1 MECYIFPLASRDRGT
16 PASLRTLGWVRAMH
30 DFIALGV
37 VPAVRTAL
45 IALAV
50 TLLGLGIWFVVR
62 APCYVRWRAEP
73 A

>member
-1 MECYIFPLASRDRGT
+1 
-16 PASLRTLGWVRAMH
+16 MH

-37 VPAVRTAL
+37 VPAVRTDL

-50 TLLGLGIWFVVR
+50 TLLGLGIWFVGPR
-62 APCYVRWRAEP
+62 AVLRQVARRA

>member
-1 MECYIFPLASRDRGT
+1 
-16 PASLRTLGWVRAMH
+16 MH

-62 APCYVRWRAEP
+62 AACYVRWRAGP